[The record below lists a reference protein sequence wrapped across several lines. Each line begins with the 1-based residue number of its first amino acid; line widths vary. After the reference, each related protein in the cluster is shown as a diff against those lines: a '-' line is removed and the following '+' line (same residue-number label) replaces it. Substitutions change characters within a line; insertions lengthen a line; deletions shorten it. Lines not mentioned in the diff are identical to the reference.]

1 MCCSLEKG
9 IEAGR
14 ATEWY
19 TSDTIVTTQHR
30 GSHPQTVYS
39 SIGQDVSLSRIKGEF
54 DSRIDYIEE
63 RSARLNR

>member
-19 TSDTIVTTQHR
+19 ISDTIVTTQHR
-30 GSHPQTVYS
+30 GFLNL
-39 SIGQDVSLSRIKGEF
+39 VSQVAELVRRRNGEC
-54 DSRIDYIEE
+54 D
-63 RSARLNR
+63 

>member
-19 TSDTIVTTQHR
+19 ISDTIVTTQHR
-30 GSHPQTVYS
+30 GSQPQ
-39 SIGQDVSLSRIKGEF
+39 K
-54 DSRIDYIEE
+54 
-63 RSARLNR
+63 

>member
-30 GSHPQTVYS
+30 GSQPQN
-39 SIGQDVSLSRIKGEF
+39 GPFDKRLSRCPFTAK
-54 DSRIDYIEE
+54 SRVRFPYGLHRGMQ
-63 RSARLNR
+63 RSPQ